1 MTDAPPAV
9 PDSPGVRLVGETGV
23 SRRRLALVALATAG
37 VCAYLAAWTIG
48 TKPIIGDEARH
59 FRRAANYWTALDQ
72 THSLRDFLTMTW
84 RVDHD
89 PAFFKEGPGAVPY
102 YDACLWH
109 MGLAVFWRAVGYT
122 SLVGAQL
129 YHASFVFLLGIATYL
144 AGRALG
150 GHRAALWA
158 WALALTIPMNVL
170 FGMVFYQEIPLLA
183 FTAAAMACVLSGRG
197 LRSAVCLGA
206 VLGLALAAMFL
217 TKSPVATVLIP
228 PILVAAILRPGDT
241 WPARLLRLA
250 VALAVGIAMLVP
262 DMIWHME
269 HFGRPLMIRYY
280 ATPLSFPGLNLP
292 SPKRSAV
299 PLSIGNP
306 LAVLSMFGASGLV
319 IAVLGSATAVHAAW
333 QSARD
338 FVRDLLRRRLGALAR
353 LPDSIGAWTLVA
365 ALPLF
370 AYIAAYVVMLRRAY
384 DVRYLHP
391 ATLMLSLLA
400 ARHLSRLTLRS
411 PRDVPRAEGGRWFAR
426 AAVAL
431 LALAMAGQLLSVPPY
446 VWWKLRRLSP
456 ETEAGYT
463 WIRLHTPEDARIL
476 YHEESLMALTGRP
489 LIWAA
494 AVPRYFFGTT
504 ERNQARVLRYFEI
517 QYIAIHPTRHIEN
530 WSPDIEPTGYPQSWL
545 DTLAARPY
553 LERVYPP
560 TGQPLPENAFLVYRV
575 DYDRIPT
582 EWIADVEPGAW
593 REIVEEELRRSEGR
607 FRKQEPPAP

>member
-1 MTDAPPAV
+1 MTDPLRSEASAPPTV
-9 PDSPGVRLVGETGV
+9 PDSPGV
-23 SRRRLALVALATAG
+23 SRRRLALVALATA
-37 VCAYLAAWTIG
+37 VLCAYLVAWTLG

-89 PAFFKEGPGAVPY
+89 PAFPKEGPGAVPY

-183 FTAAAMACVLSGRG
+183 FTAAAMVCVLHGRG
-197 LRSAVCLGA
+197 LRSAACLGA

-262 DMIWHME
+262 DMLWHME
-269 HFGRPLMIRYY
+269 HFGQPLMIRYY

-292 SPKRSAV
+292 APKRSAV

-306 LAVLSMFGASGLV
+306 LAVLSMFGVSGLV
-319 IAVLGSATAVHAAW
+319 VAVLGSATAASAAW
-333 QSARD
+333 RSARD

-384 DVRYLHP
+384 DVRYLYP

-400 ARHLSRLTLRS
+400 ARPLSRLTLR
-411 PRDVPRAEGGRWFAR
+411 RTGGSRWIGR
-426 AAVAL
+426 AAAVVL
-431 LALAMAGQLLSVPPY
+431 LLVMAGQLLSVPPY

-463 WIRLHTPEDARIL
+463 WIRHHTPEDARIL

-494 AVPRYFFGTT
+494 AVPRYLFSTT
-504 ERNQARVLRYFEI
+504 ERNQTRVLRYFEV
-517 QYIAIHPTRHIEN
+517 QYIAIHPTRRIEN
-530 WSPDIEPTGYPQSWL
+530 WSHDIEPTGYPQSWL
-545 DTLAARPY
+545 DTLAERPY

-560 TGQPLPENAFLVYRV
+560 TGQPSPENAFLVYRV
-575 DYDRIPT
+575 DYNRIPP

-593 REIVEEELRRSEGR
+593 RELVEEERRRSEGR